1 MKRKKIGAYIFSV
14 SALILLIV
22 AAVFLPQIIFTVQ
35 DNYQT
40 NQVDVL
46 NRHIRDIFA
55 METSYSADV
64 YTRLNELAISGIGN
78 LTPSA
83 VESSIGLE
91 EFNNIIEDVRN
102 SEYME
107 HLVTMVPDTFGD
119 SLEYINASDVKISDH
134 YIVYGEDYRDG
145 VILMFWYMKIY
156 LPTVSSYME
165 LIVDSETY
173 TIYYVSVEAAEEVK
187 YTLTVDDRV
196 AVVQTD
202 PETMEEVLVYLTEE
216 EVQNQTEQGISEKID
231 YVAENMPKVFSLY
244 YCRYYGVYLMNADMY
259 SLEPGAFDFSS
270 NIAHS
275 ENAFTMAYP
284 LPYDSTG
291 SKTLFFRMH
300 AVAGVGQGPDISI
313 GLPLIRN
320 LIIE

>member
-35 DNYQT
+35 DSYQT

-46 NRHIRDIFA
+46 NRDVLDILA
-55 METSYSADV
+55 LETSYSADV
-64 YTRLNELAISGIGN
+64 YTRLYKLAYSGIGN
-78 LTPSA
+78 LTASA
-83 VESSIGLE
+83 VESSIGLG
-91 EFNNIIEDVRN
+91 EFNNIIEEVRN

-119 SLEYINASDVKISDH
+119 SLEYINASDVKISDR
-134 YIVYGEDYRDG
+134 YIIYGEDYRDG

-156 LPTVSSYME
+156 LPTVNSYME

-173 TIYYVSVEAAEEVK
+173 TIYYVSVEAEEEVT

-196 AVVQTD
+196 AVIQTD
-202 PETMEEVLVYLTEE
+202 PETMEESLVYLTEE
-216 EVQNQTEQGISEKID
+216 EVQKQTELEHSEKID
-231 YVAENMPKVFSLY
+231 YVAENLPKVFSFY
-244 YCRYYGVYLMNADMY
+244 YCRYYGVYLDMH
-259 SLEPGAFDFSS
+259 SLESGAFDFSS
-270 NIAHS
+270 NIAQS

-284 LPYDSTG
+284 LPYNSTG

-320 LIIE
+320 LIID